1 MPLVASSNPRR
12 SGVLRAGAAAG
23 HNQEYPRSN
32 DPPEESLREQEM
44 QGLVQ
49 RERAIRQAQELET
62 AQSASIYELLAPER
76 GSSR

>member
-1 MPLVASSNPRR
+1 
-12 SGVLRAGAAAG
+12 
-23 HNQEYPRSN
+23 
-32 DPPEESLREQEM
+32 M

-49 RERAIRQAQELET
+49 RERAMWQAQELET